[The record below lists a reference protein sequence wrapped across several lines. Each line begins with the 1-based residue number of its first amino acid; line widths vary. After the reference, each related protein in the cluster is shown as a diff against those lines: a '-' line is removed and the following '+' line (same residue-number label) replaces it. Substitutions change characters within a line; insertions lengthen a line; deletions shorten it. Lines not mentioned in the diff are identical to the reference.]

1 MKIKH
6 VLASSKDKKC
16 TILASEM
23 KNVDAQLNDI
33 VNLFYP
39 LHNFVIS
46 YHKSRDGKTYYADN
60 KFQSTAEMPAIGYP
74 VFHDVEL
81 SSTHQLNIFGNN
93 NSGISNNEMNL
104 QSEFEPIRK
113 WASDK
118 GIYTKGDTKTQ
129 YIKLMEEAGELAKAI
144 LKQDQEEFIDAI
156 GDCVV
161 VLTNLAELGGV
172 KIEDCINSAYSVIAK
187 RTGKMENGTFVKN
200 S

>member
-16 TILASEM
+16 TILATEM
-23 KNVDAQLNDI
+23 KKVDSELNDI
-33 VNLFYP
+33 INLFYP

-46 YHKSRDGKTYYADN
+46 YHKSRDGRTYYADN
-60 KFQSTAEMPAIGYP
+60 KFQPTAQMPMIGAP
-74 VFHDVEL
+74 VFHEVEL
-81 SSTHQLNIFGNN
+81 SSTHQLNVFGDNN
-93 NSGISNNEMNL
+93 LGINPIEMNL
-104 QSEFEPIRK
+104 QNEFEPIRI

-129 YIKLMEEAGELAKAI
+129 FIKLMEESGELAKAI
-144 LKQDQEEFIDAI
+144 LKKDQEEFIDAI